1 MSLTSNGSKKT
12 FTYSLNPLIFLPN
25 PWITPILNPQFLV
38 NTCMLLS
45 KLEIK
50 GFKSFGDKMVIHF
63 DKGITGVVG
72 PNGCGKSNVV
82 DAIRWVLGEQKSRLL
97 RSDKMENVIFNGTK
111 NRKATNLAEVSL
123 TFENTKN
130 LLPTEYTHVTITRR
144 YYRTGESEYQINGVT
159 CRLKD
164 ITNLFL
170 DTGINSNSYAI
181 IELKMIDEL
190 LNDKNNS
197 RRELFEEAAGIS
209 KFKNRKR
216 ETLRK
221 LEDTDADLSRVEDLL
236 FEIDKNL
243 KALEKQAKQAAKYF
257 EIKAEYREASINLAK
272 KSLEQLLQSLQE
284 VQNSSQ
290 NEADLKLQLQTQIT
304 ELEAQLSAAKAELI
318 GKEKLLASRQKALN
332 EQVNKIRG
340 FESDKKI
347 KNERLRFLEDRSQA
361 LREQIDL
368 DRKSN
373 DRAAFSIR
381 SLEQEK
387 EGAEKLLA
395 EKEVLVSQLR
405 EEYDSQKASTTEKQ
419 DQHKALNQQVEKT
432 KEHLYQVGKE
442 VEIKQIQ
449 LSTLKQEL
457 ERTSYDDSSQEA
469 NLAEYEIG
477 MNQVKAELD
486 EAQASHSL
494 LKQKQEEQNQKVED
508 TNRVVELIREELTQI
523 SRKLDSKTNEFSLT
537 KSLVE
542 NLEGFP
548 EAIKFLKKNPSWGKD
563 VPLLSDLLTT
573 DDRYRITIENYLESY
588 LNYYVVDTEAEAIAA
603 IQLLSDAA
611 RGKPNFFILEH
622 FEHFK
627 ASQAQLFSNTIAAT
641 EIIEFDEKYSRLI
654 NFILDNVYI
663 VQGDYKEFPQ
673 GVEGVFLAESGQYI
687 KKRFSLSGGSVG
699 LFEGKRIG
707 RAKNLEKLEK
717 EIKELHKKVSSA
729 RSNLDQKV
737 SELSKLKEVS
747 FKKASE
753 ESQVRIDELNAAFV
767 SVRTKKEQLA
777 ELLSSN
783 ANKREDILERIA
795 GLEDRL
801 AVILPQL
808 TVEKEQFELAA
819 EQLASAAE
827 VLEQENKRLTEKS
840 QLFNQENITYIQQLN
855 RVSAAEQEITF
866 KQSAFESSKERIEK
880 AQAELAQ
887 LDAEIKVLLD
897 TNEVKDDEL
906 IELYTEKEAIEL
918 GVTEAEKSY
927 YTARGQIDELDNG
940 IRSLQ
945 KSKEGFEQL
954 ILSLQ
959 AQVTEIRLKMSGMKE
974 RLNVEFDLDL
984 DQVMA
989 ENPALDPVFADFK
1002 EEELRELVRKQKE
1015 RLDKIGPINPMAM
1028 EAYDEIKIRY
1038 DFISNQKEDLAKA
1051 KLSLL
1056 STISEIDL
1064 VAKETFLDA
1073 FGKIKENFVK
1083 VFRSLFTE
1091 QDDCDLTL
1099 VDPDN
1104 PLESAIEIMAKPK
1117 GKRPLTIN
1125 QLSGGEKTLTATSL
1139 LFSIY
1144 LLKPAPFCIFDEV
1157 DAPLDDANIDKFNQI
1172 IQKFSAESQFII
1184 VTHNKRTMA
1193 STDIIYGI
1201 TMIEAGVSRV
1211 VPVDLRELE

>member
-1 MSLTSNGSKKT
+1 
-12 FTYSLNPLIFLPN
+12 
-25 PWITPILNPQFLV
+25 
-38 NTCMLLS
+38 MLLS

-82 DAIRWVLGEQKSRLL
+82 DAIRWVLGEQKSRML

-111 NRKATNLAEVSL
+111 NRKPTNMAEVSL

-164 ITNLFL
+164 ITNLFM

-221 LEDTDADLSRVEDLL
+221 LEDTDADLARVEDLL

-243 KALEKQAKQAAKYF
+243 KSLEKQAKQAAKYF
-257 EIKAEYREASINLAK
+257 EIKADYRLASINLAK
-272 KSLEQLLQSLQE
+272 KSIEQYANSLIEANSKITQE
-284 VQNSSQ
+284 S
-290 NEADLKLQLQTQIT
+290 DRKLQVQTQIAY
-304 ELEAQLSAAKAELI
+304 LEAQLSELKADLI
-318 GKEKLLASRQKALN
+318 HKEKLLSTRQKTLN
-332 EQVNKIRG
+332 EHVNKIRA
-340 FESDKKI
+340 FESEKKI

-361 LREQIDL
+361 LREQIDN

-373 DRAAFSIR
+373 DRAGFSIR
-381 SLEQEK
+381 SLQQEK
-387 EGAEKLLA
+387 ESAEKILG
-395 EKEVLVSQLR
+395 EKEFIVSQLR
-405 EEYDSQKASTTEKQ
+405 EEYDAQKLVTSEKQ
-419 DQHKALNQQVEKT
+419 QAQ
-432 KEHLYQVGKE
+432 KEVSLRYESLKERVYQLGKE

-457 ERTSYDDSSQEA
+457 ERTSSDDSSQEA
-469 NLAEYEIG
+469 NLVEFEDKMG
-477 MNQVKAELD
+477 ELKAQLD
-486 EAQASHSL
+486 AGQATYAT
-494 LKQKQEEQNQKVED
+494 LKTKQEDQDQKIEE
-508 TNRVVELIREELTQI
+508 TNRVIEMIREELTTS
-523 SRKLDSKTNEFSLT
+523 SRKLDSKTNEFNLT

-548 EAIKFLKKNPSWGKD
+548 EAIKFLKKNDSWGKD
-563 VPLLSDLLTT
+563 IPLLSDLLTT
-573 DDRYRITIENYLESY
+573 DEKYRVTIENYLESY
-588 LNYYVVDTEAEAIAA
+588 MNYYVVDTEAQAIAA

-611 RGKPNFFILEH
+611 RGKANFFVLEH
-622 FEHFK
+622 FERFK
-627 ASQAQLFSNTIAAT
+627 PSQSKLFANAIAAT
-641 EIIEFDEKYSRLI
+641 EIIEFDVKYGRLI
-654 NFILDNVYI
+654 NFILDNVYL
-663 VQGDYKEFPQ
+663 VQGDYKDFPTDPDC
-673 GVEGVFLAESGQYI
+673 VFLSETGKYT
-687 KKRFSLSGGSVG
+687 KRKFSLSGGSVG

-707 RAKNLEKLEK
+707 RAKNLEKLDK
-717 EIKELHKKVSSA
+717 EIKDLSKKVSTT
-729 RSNLDQKV
+729 RSNLDQK
-737 SELSKLKEVS
+737 LSDLLKLKEVS
-747 FKKASE
+747 YKKALE
-753 ESQVRIDELNAAFV
+753 ESQLAINELNSAYV
-767 SVRTKKEQLA
+767 SIRTKKEQLA

-783 ANKREDILERIA
+783 ANKREDILDRITN
-795 GLEDRL
+795 LEDSLTDIQPRL
-801 AVILPQL
+801 
-808 TVEKEQFELAA
+808 TEEKEQFDGLA
-819 EQLASAAE
+819 EQVGLLTEE
-827 VLEQENKRLTEKS
+827 VEAENKRLAEKS
-840 QLFNQENITYIQQLN
+840 QTFNQENITYIQQVN
-855 RVSAAEQEITF
+855 RVNSLEQEIEF
-866 KQSAFESSKERIEK
+866 KQNAFESSKERIEK
-880 AQAELAQ
+880 SQAELAT
-887 LDAEIKVLLD
+887 LDSEIKSLLD
-897 TNEVKDDEL
+897 NNEIKDDEL
-906 IELYTEKEAIEL
+906 IELYSEKESIEQ
-918 GVTEAEKSY
+918 GVTEAEKDY
-927 YTARGQIDELDNG
+927 YGARGLIDETDTR

-945 KSKEGFEQL
+945 KSKEGFDHL
-954 ILSLQ
+954 LSELQ
-959 AQVTEIRLKMSGMKE
+959 NAINEIKLKMSGMKE
-974 RLNVEFDLDL
+974 RLSVEFEIDL
-984 DQVMA
+984 DQLME
-989 ENPALDPVFADFK
+989 ENPALDPEFADFA
-1002 EEELRELVRKQKE
+1002 EEELRDLVRKQKE
-1015 RLDKIGPINPMAM
+1015 RLEKIGPINPMAM

-1038 DFISNQKEDLAKA
+1038 DFITGQKADLVKA
-1051 KLSLL
+1051 KESLL
-1056 STISEIDL
+1056 STISEIDQ
-1064 VAKETFLDA
+1064 VAKDTFLDA

-1099 VDPDN
+1099 VDPEN
-1104 PLESAIEIMAKPK
+1104 PLESPIEIMAKPK

-1172 IQKFSAESQFII
+1172 IQKFSSESQFII

-1193 STDIIYGI
+1193 STDIMYGV

-1211 VPVDLRELE
+1211 VPVDLRELA

>member
-1 MSLTSNGSKKT
+1 
-12 FTYSLNPLIFLPN
+12 
-25 PWITPILNPQFLV
+25 
-38 NTCMLLS
+38 MLLS

-72 PNGCGKSNVV
+72 PNGCGKSNIV
-82 DAIRWVLGEQKSRLL
+82 DAIRWVLGEQKSRML

-111 NRKATNLAEVSL
+111 NRKPTNLAEVSL

-144 YYRTGESEYQINGVT
+144 YYRSGESEYQINGVT

-164 ITNLFL
+164 INNLFM

-243 KALEKQAKQAAKYF
+243 KSLEKQAKQAARYF
-257 EIKAEYREASINLAK
+257 EIKADYRIASINLAK
-272 KSLEQLLQSLQE
+272 KSLEQLQLALVDAQSKIQQE
-284 VQNSSQ
+284 S
-290 NEADLKLQLQTQIT
+290 DHKIGIQTQIAA
-304 ELEAQLSAAKAELI
+304 LEALLSASKSDLI

-332 EQVNKIRG
+332 EQVNKIRT
-340 FESDKKI
+340 FESDKRI

-361 LREQIDL
+361 LREQIDQ

-373 DRAAFSIR
+373 ERAAFAIR

-387 EGAEKLLA
+387 EAAEKILA
-395 EKEVLVSQLR
+395 EKEVLVAHLR
-405 EEYDSQKASTTEKQ
+405 EEYDLQKTATVVKQ
-419 DQHKALNQQVEKT
+419 EQHKELSQQVSQLKDRV
-432 KEHLYQVGKE
+432 YQAGKD

-457 ERTSYDDSSQEA
+457 DRTSLDDSSQEA
-469 NLAEYEIG
+469 SLIDFEQNLTHVKSELDQAQQAYEIL
-477 MNQVKAELD
+477 K
-486 EAQASHSL
+486 
-494 LKQKQEEQNQKVED
+494 LKQEDQDQKVEE
-508 TNRVVELIREELTQI
+508 TNRIVEMIREELTQI
-523 SRKLDSKTNEFSLT
+523 SRKLDSKTNEFNLT

-548 EAIKFLKKNPSWGKD
+548 EAIKFLKKNQSWGKD

-573 DDRYRITIENYLESY
+573 DEKYRVTIENYLENY
-588 LNYYVVDTEAEAIAA
+588 LNYYVVDTEAEAYAA
-603 IQLLSDAA
+603 IQLLTDAA
-611 RGKPNFFILEH
+611 KGKANFFILEH
-622 FEHFK
+622 FEHFSS
-627 ASQAQLFSNTIAAT
+627 SQAQLFSNTLAAT
-641 EIIEFDEKYSRLI
+641 EIIEFDVKYSRLI
-654 NFILDNVYI
+654 NYILDNVYI
-663 VQGDYKEFPQ
+663 VQGEYQDFPIQ
-673 GVEGVFLAESGQYI
+673 KEGVFLSESGKYI
-687 KKRFSLSGGSVG
+687 KKKFSLSGGSVG

-707 RAKNLEKLEK
+707 RAKNLEKLER
-717 EIKELHKKVSSA
+717 EIKELHKKVSTSRA
-729 RSNLDQKV
+729 NLDQKLG
-737 SELSKLKEVS
+737 ELTKLKELS
-747 FKKASE
+747 FKKALE
-753 ESQVRIDELNAAFV
+753 ESQARLQELNSDFV

-777 ELLSSN
+777 ELLYSN
-783 ANKREDILERIA
+783 ANKREDILARIA
-795 GLEDRL
+795 SIEESLEEIQPKL
-801 AVILPQL
+801 SK
-808 TVEKEQFELAA
+808 EKALFEELN
-819 EQLASAAE
+819 EQLIQVTEE
-827 VLEQENKRLTEKS
+827 VEMISKVLSEKS

-855 RVSAAEQEITF
+855 RVSSSEQEIEF
-866 KQSAFESSKERIEK
+866 KKAAFESSKERIEK
-880 AQAELAQ
+880 SQEELSQ
-887 LDAEIKVLLD
+887 LDNEIKNLLD
-897 TNEVKDDEL
+897 NNEIKDEEL
-906 IELYTEKEAIEL
+906 IELYTEKEGIEL
-918 GVTEAEKSY
+918 GVTEAEKNY
-927 YTARGQIDELDNG
+927 YGGRGEIDELDTR

-945 KSKEGFEQL
+945 KAKEGYDEL
-954 ILSLQ
+954 VLALQ
-959 AQVTEIRLKMSGMKE
+959 NQINEVRLKMTGMNE
-974 RLNVEFDLDL
+974 RLNVEFDIDL
-984 DQVMA
+984 ETLMS
-989 ENPALDPVFADFK
+989 ENPQVDPEFEAFK
-1002 EEELRELVRKQKE
+1002 EEDLKELVYRQKDRLE
-1015 RLDKIGPINPMAM
+1015 RIGPINPMAM

-1038 DFISNQKEDLAKA
+1038 DFITSQKDDLIQAKV
-1051 KLSLL
+1051 SLL

-1064 VAKETFLDA
+1064 VARETFLDA
-1073 FGKIKENFVK
+1073 FGKIKENFVR

-1091 QDDCDLTL
+1091 EDDCDLTL
-1099 VDPDN
+1099 VDPEN

-1172 IQKFSAESQFII
+1172 IHKFSAESQFII

-1211 VPVDLRELE
+1211 VPVDLRELD

>member
-1 MSLTSNGSKKT
+1 
-12 FTYSLNPLIFLPN
+12 
-25 PWITPILNPQFLV
+25 
-38 NTCMLLS
+38 MLLS

-82 DAIRWVLGEQKSRLL
+82 DAIRWVLGEQKSRML

-111 NRKATNLAEVSL
+111 NRKPTNLAEVSL

-144 YYRTGESEYQINGVT
+144 YYRSGESEYQINGVT

-221 LEDTDADLSRVEDLL
+221 LEDTDADLARVEDLL

-243 KALEKQAKQAAKYF
+243 KSLEKQAKQAARYF
-257 EIKAEYREASINLAK
+257 EIKADYRIASINLAK
-272 KSLEQLLQSLQE
+272 KSLEQLQFALAEAQGKIQE
-284 VQNSSQ
+284 ES
-290 NEADLKLQLQTQIT
+290 DHKLEIQTQIAS
-304 ELEAQLSAAKAELI
+304 LEAQLSAAKSDLI
-318 GKEKLLASRQKALN
+318 GKEKLLAARQKTLN
-332 EQVNKIRG
+332 EQVNKIRT

-347 KNERLRFLEDRSQA
+347 KNERLRFLEDRSQI
-361 LREQIDL
+361 LREQIDQ

-373 DRAAFSIR
+373 ERAAFAIR

-387 EGAEKLLA
+387 ESAEKILA
-395 EKEVLVSQLR
+395 EKEVLVAQLR
-405 EEYDSQKASTTEKQ
+405 EEYDRQKTATAAKQ
-419 DQHKALNQQVEKT
+419 EQHKDLSQQVSQI
-432 KEHLYQVGKE
+432 KERVYQAGKE

-449 LSTLKQEL
+449 WSTLKQEL
-457 ERTSYDDSSQEA
+457 ERTSSDDSSQEA
-469 NLAEYEIG
+469 NLVDFEQ
-477 MNQVKAELD
+477 NLTRVKAQLD
-486 EAQASHSL
+486 EAQQGYEA
-494 LKQKQEEQNQKVED
+494 LKQKQEDQDQKVEE
-508 TNRVVELIREELTQI
+508 TNRIVEMIREELTQI
-523 SRKLDSKTNEFSLT
+523 SRKLDSKTNEFNLT

-573 DDRYRITIENYLESY
+573 DEKYRVTIENYLENY
-588 LNYYVVDTEAEAIAA
+588 LNYYVVDTESEAIAA
-603 IQLLSDAA
+603 IQLLSEAA
-611 RGKPNFFILEH
+611 RGKANFFILEH
-622 FEHFK
+622 FEQFSP
-627 ASQAQLFSNTIAAT
+627 SQAQLFPNAIAAT
-641 EIIEFDEKYSRLI
+641 EIIEFDVKYSRLI

-663 VQGDYKEFPQ
+663 VQGDYPDFPSQ
-673 GVEGVFLAESGQYI
+673 KEGVFLAESGKYI
-687 KKRFSLSGGSVG
+687 KKKFSLSGGSVG

-707 RAKNLEKLEK
+707 RAKNLEKLER
-717 EIKELHKKVSSA
+717 EIKELHKKVGSSRA
-729 RSNLDQKV
+729 NLDLKLG
-737 SELSKLKEVS
+737 ELTKLKELS
-747 FKKASE
+747 YKKSLE
-753 ESQVRIDELNAAFV
+753 ESQAKLQELNSEYV

-777 ELLSSN
+777 ELLYSN
-783 ANKREDILERIA
+783 ANKREDILARIA
-795 GLEDRL
+795 SIEESLEE
-801 AVILPQL
+801 IQPQL
-808 TVEKEQFELAA
+808 AKEKALFDQLN
-819 EQLASAAE
+819 EQLILVTE
-827 VLEQENKRLTEKS
+827 VLEAVSTLLSEKS

-855 RVSAAEQEITF
+855 RVGSAEQEIEF
-866 KQSAFESSKERIEK
+866 KQAAFESSKERIEK
-880 AQAELAQ
+880 SQEELSK
-887 LDAEIKVLLD
+887 LEAEIKSLLD
-897 TNEVKDDEL
+897 SNEVKDEEL
-906 IELYTEKEAIEL
+906 IEMYTEKEGIEIGL
-918 GVTEAEKSY
+918 TEAEKSY
-927 YTARGQIDELDNG
+927 YGGRGDIDELDTR

-945 KSKEGFEQL
+945 KAKEGYDEL
-954 ILSLQ
+954 VLALQ
-959 AQVTEIRLKMSGMKE
+959 NQINEFRLKMTGMKE
-974 RLNVEFDLDL
+974 RLNVEFDIDL
-984 DQVMA
+984 ETLMA
-989 ENPALDPVFADFK
+989 ENPLVDAEFEGFK
-1002 EEELRELVRKQKE
+1002 ESDLKELVQKQKE
-1015 RLDKIGPINPMAM
+1015 RLDRIGPVNPMAM

-1038 DFISNQKEDLAKA
+1038 DFITAQKDDLIKA
-1051 KLSLL
+1051 KHSLL
-1056 STISEIDL
+1056 ATISEIDL
-1064 VAKETFLDA
+1064 VARETFLDA
-1073 FGKIKENFVK
+1073 FGKIKENFVR

-1099 VDPDN
+1099 VDPEN

-1211 VPVDLRELE
+1211 VPVDLRELD

>member
-1 MSLTSNGSKKT
+1 
-12 FTYSLNPLIFLPN
+12 
-25 PWITPILNPQFLV
+25 
-38 NTCMLLS
+38 MLLS

-82 DAIRWVLGEQKSRLL
+82 DAIRWVLGEQKSRML

-111 NRKATNLAEVSL
+111 NRKPTNMAEVSL

-164 ITNLFL
+164 ITNLFM

-221 LEDTDADLSRVEDLL
+221 LEDTDADLARVEDLL

-243 KALEKQAKQAAKYF
+243 KSLEKQAKQAAKYF
-257 EIKAEYREASINLAK
+257 EIKADYRLASINLAK
-272 KSLEQLLQSLQE
+272 KSIEQYAHSLIEANSKITQE
-284 VQNSSQ
+284 S
-290 NEADLKLQLQTQIT
+290 DRKLQVQTQIAD
-304 ELEAQLSAAKAELI
+304 LEAQLSELKTDLI
-318 GKEKLLASRQKALN
+318 HKEKLLSTRQKTLN
-332 EQVNKIRG
+332 EHVNKIRA
-340 FESDKKI
+340 FESEKKI

-361 LREQIDL
+361 LREQIDN

-373 DRAAFSIR
+373 DRAGFSIR
-381 SLEQEK
+381 SLQQEK
-387 EGAEKLLA
+387 ESAEKILG
-395 EKEVLVSQLR
+395 EKEFIVSQLR
-405 EEYDSQKASTTEKQ
+405 EEYDAQKLVTSDKQ
-419 DQHKALNQQVEKT
+419 QAQKEVALRYESL
-432 KEHLYQVGKE
+432 KERVYQLGKE

-457 ERTSYDDSSQEA
+457 ERTSSDDSSQEA
-469 NLAEYEIG
+469 NLVEFEDKMG
-477 MNQVKAELD
+477 ELKAQLD
-486 EAQASHSL
+486 TAQASYTT
-494 LKQKQEEQNQKVED
+494 LKAKQEDQDQKIEE
-508 TNRVVELIREELTQI
+508 TNRVIELIREELTTS
-523 SRKLDSKTNEFSLT
+523 SRKLDSKTNEFNLT

-548 EAIKFLKKNPSWGKD
+548 EAIKFLKKNDSWGKD
-563 VPLLSDLLTT
+563 IPLLSDLLTT
-573 DDRYRITIENYLESY
+573 DEKYRVTIENYLESY
-588 LNYYVVDTEAEAIAA
+588 MNYYVVDTEAQAIAA

-611 RGKPNFFILEH
+611 RGKANFFVLEH
-622 FEHFK
+622 FERFK
-627 ASQAQLFSNTIAAT
+627 PSQSKLFANAIAAT
-641 EIIEFDEKYSRLI
+641 EIIEFDVKYSRLI

-663 VQGDYKEFPQ
+663 VQGDYKDFPTDPDC
-673 GVEGVFLAESGQYI
+673 VFLSETGKYT
-687 KKRFSLSGGSVG
+687 KRKFSLSGGSVG

-707 RAKNLEKLEK
+707 RAKNLEKLDK
-717 EIKELHKKVSSA
+717 EIKDLSKKVSTT
-729 RSNLDQKV
+729 RSNLDQK
-737 SELSKLKEVS
+737 LSDLLKLKEVS
-747 FKKASE
+747 YKKALE
-753 ESQVRIDELNAAFV
+753 ESQLAINELNSAYV
-767 SVRTKKEQLA
+767 SIRTKKEQLA

-783 ANKREDILERIA
+783 ANKREDILDRIA
-795 GLEDRL
+795 NLEDSLTDIQPRL
-801 AVILPQL
+801 AE
-808 TVEKEQFELAA
+808 EKEQFDGLA
-819 EQLASAAE
+819 EQVGLLTEE
-827 VLEQENKRLTEKS
+827 VEAENKRLAEKS
-840 QLFNQENITYIQQLN
+840 QSFNQENITYIQQVN
-855 RVSAAEQEITF
+855 RVNSLEQEIEF
-866 KQSAFESSKERIEK
+866 KQNAFESSKERIEK
-880 AQAELAQ
+880 SQAELAT
-887 LDAEIKVLLD
+887 LDSEIKSLLD
-897 TNEVKDDEL
+897 NNEIKDDEL
-906 IELYTEKEAIEL
+906 IELYSEKESIEQ
-918 GVTEAEKSY
+918 GVTEAEKDY
-927 YTARGQIDELDNG
+927 YGARGLIDETDTR

-945 KSKEGFEQL
+945 KSKEGFDHL
-954 ILSLQ
+954 LSELQ
-959 AQVTEIRLKMSGMKE
+959 NAINEIKLKMSGMKE
-974 RLNVEFDLDL
+974 RLSVEFELDL
-984 DQVMA
+984 DQLME
-989 ENPALDPVFADFK
+989 ENPTLDPEFADFA
-1002 EEELRELVRKQKE
+1002 EEELRDLVRKQKE
-1015 RLDKIGPINPMAM
+1015 RLEKIGPINPMAM

-1038 DFISNQKEDLAKA
+1038 DFITGQKVDLVKA
-1051 KLSLL
+1051 KESLL
-1056 STISEIDL
+1056 STISEIDQ
-1064 VAKETFLDA
+1064 VAKDTFLDA

-1099 VDPDN
+1099 VDPEN
-1104 PLESAIEIMAKPK
+1104 PLESPIEIMAKPK

-1172 IQKFSAESQFII
+1172 IQKFSSESQFII

-1193 STDIIYGI
+1193 STDIMYGV

-1211 VPVDLRELE
+1211 VPVDLRELA

>member
-1 MSLTSNGSKKT
+1 
-12 FTYSLNPLIFLPN
+12 
-25 PWITPILNPQFLV
+25 
-38 NTCMLLS
+38 MLLS

-82 DAIRWVLGEQKSRLL
+82 DAIRWVLGEQKSRML

-111 NRKATNLAEVSL
+111 NRKPTNLAEVSL

-130 LLPTEYTHVTITRR
+130 LLPTEYTYVTITRR
-144 YYRTGESEYQINGVT
+144 YYRSGESEYQINGIT

-243 KALEKQAKQAAKYF
+243 KSLEKQAKQAAKYF
-257 EIKAEYREASINLAK
+257 EIKADYRVASINLAK
-272 KSLEQLLQSLQE
+272 KSLEQLQLGLVDAQTKIQQESDHKLEIQS
-284 VQNSSQ
+284 
-290 NEADLKLQLQTQIT
+290 QIIA
-304 ELEAQLSAAKAELI
+304 LEAQLSSSKSDLI

-332 EQVNKIRG
+332 EQVNKIRT

-361 LREQIDL
+361 LREQIDQ

-373 DRAAFSIR
+373 ERAAFAIR
-381 SLEQEK
+381 SIEQEK
-387 EGAEKLLA
+387 DGAQKILA
-395 EKEVLVSQLR
+395 EKELLVAQLR
-405 EEYDSQKASTTEKQ
+405 EEYELQKTKTAAKQ
-419 DQHKALNQQVEKT
+419 EQHKTLSLKVSQI
-432 KEHLYQVGKE
+432 KERVYQAGKE

-449 LSTLKQEL
+449 WSTLKQEL
-457 ERTSYDDSSQEA
+457 ERTSSDDSSQTA
-469 NLAEYEIG
+469 NLVEFE
-477 MNQVKAELD
+477 QSLVLVKVQLD
-486 EAQASHSL
+486 KAQQDYDL
-494 LKQKQEEQNQKVED
+494 LKQKKEEQDQKVEE
-508 TNRVVELIREELTQI
+508 TNKVIEVIREELTQL
-523 SRKLDSKTNEFSLT
+523 SRKLDSKTNEFNLT

-548 EAIKFLKKNPSWGKD
+548 EAIKFLKKNQSWGRD

-573 DDRYRITIENYLESY
+573 DEKYRVTIENYLENY
-588 LNYYVVDTEAEAIAA
+588 LNYYVVETEQEAIAA

-611 RGKPNFFILEH
+611 RGKANFFILEH
-622 FEHFK
+622 FEKFSPSK
-627 ASQAQLFSNTIAAT
+627 AQVFPNALAAT
-641 EIIEFDEKYSRLI
+641 KIIEFEVKYSRLI

-663 VQGDYKEFPQ
+663 VQGDYPDFPSQ
-673 GVEGVFLAESGQYI
+673 KEGVFLSESGKYI
-687 KKRFSLSGGSVG
+687 KKKFSLSGGSVG

-717 EIKELHKKVSSA
+717 EIKELHKKVSTSRA
-729 RSNLDQKV
+729 NLDQKLGD
-737 SELSKLKEVS
+737 LSKLKELS
-747 FKKASE
+747 YKKDLE
-753 ESQVRIDELNAAFV
+753 QSQARLQELNSDFV

-777 ELLSSN
+777 ELLYSN
-783 ANKREDILERIA
+783 ATKREDILARIESLQES
-795 GLEDRL
+795 LEE
-801 AVILPQL
+801 IQPQL
-808 TVEKEQFELAA
+808 VKENAHFEDLN
-819 EQLASAAE
+819 EQLE
-827 VLEQENKRLTEKS
+827 QVTEELETVLKILSEKS

-855 RVSAAEQEITF
+855 RVTSAEQEIEF
-866 KQSAFESSKERIEK
+866 KQTAFESSKDRIEK
-880 AQAELAQ
+880 YQEELSQ
-887 LDAEIKVLLD
+887 LDGEIKTLLESH
-897 TNEVKDDEL
+897 EVKDEEL
-906 IELYTEKEAIEL
+906 IELYSEKEGIEL
-918 GVTEAEKSY
+918 GVTEAEKNY
-927 YTARGQIDELDNG
+927 YGERGAIDELDTR

-945 KSKEGFEQL
+945 KAKEAYDEL
-954 ILSLQ
+954 VLALQ
-959 AQVTEIRLKMSGMKE
+959 NQINEVRLKMAGMKE
-974 RLNVEFDLDL
+974 RLNVEFDIELETL
-984 DQVMA
+984 MA
-989 ENPALDPVFADFK
+989 ENPLVDSEF
-1002 EEELRELVRKQKE
+1002 EELREEDLKEIVQKQKE
-1015 RLDKIGPINPMAM
+1015 KLDRIGPINPMAM

-1038 DFISNQKEDLAKA
+1038 DFIISQKEDLIQAKE
-1051 KLSLL
+1051 SLL

-1064 VAKETFLDA
+1064 VARETFLDA
-1073 FGKIKENFVK
+1073 FGKIKENFVR

-1091 QDDCDLTL
+1091 EDDCDLTL
-1099 VDPDN
+1099 VDPEN

-1172 IQKFSAESQFII
+1172 IHKFSAESQFII

-1211 VPVDLRELE
+1211 VPVDLRELD

>member
-1 MSLTSNGSKKT
+1 
-12 FTYSLNPLIFLPN
+12 
-25 PWITPILNPQFLV
+25 
-38 NTCMLLS
+38 MLLS

-82 DAIRWVLGEQKSRLL
+82 DAIRWVLGEQKSRML

-111 NRKATNLAEVSL
+111 NRKPTNMAEVSL

-164 ITNLFL
+164 ISNLFM

-221 LEDTDADLSRVEDLL
+221 LEDTDADLARVEDLL

-243 KALEKQAKQAAKYF
+243 KSLEKQAKQAAKYF
-257 EIKAEYREASINLAK
+257 EIKADYRVASINMAK
-272 KSLEQLLQSLQE
+272 KSIEQYANKLIEANSKIQSE
-284 VQNSSQ
+284 S
-290 NEADLKLQLQTQIT
+290 DRKLQIQSQIADQ
-304 ELEAQLSAAKAELI
+304 EALLAQLKTDLI
-318 GKEKLLASRQKALN
+318 QKEKLLASRQKTLN
-332 EQVNKIRG
+332 EHVNKIRA
-340 FESDKKI
+340 FESEKKI
-347 KNERLRFLEDRSQA
+347 KNERMRFLEDRSQA
-361 LREQIDL
+361 LREQIDT

-373 DRAAFSIR
+373 DRAGFSIR
-381 SLEQEK
+381 SLHQEK
-387 EGAEKLLA
+387 ESAEKILA
-395 EKEVLVSQLR
+395 EKEHIVSELR
-405 EEYDSQKASTTEKQ
+405 EQYDTQKLIASEKQ
-419 DQHKALNQQVEKT
+419 QLQ
-432 KEHLYQVGKE
+432 KEQNLKFESLKERVYQLSKE

-457 ERTSYDDSSQEA
+457 ERTSSDDSSQEA
-469 NLAEYEIG
+469 SLVEFEDK
-477 MNQVKAELD
+477 MVELKAELD
-486 EAQASHSL
+486 EATGAFSQ
-494 LKQKQEEQNQKVED
+494 LKAKQEDQDQKIEE
-508 TNRVVELIREELTQI
+508 TNRVIEMIREELTTS
-523 SRKLDSKTNEFSLT
+523 SRKLDSKTNEYNLT

-563 VPLLSDLLTT
+563 IPLLSDLLTT
-573 DDRYRITIENYLESY
+573 DEKYRVTIENYLESY
-588 LNYYVVDTEAEAIAA
+588 MNYYVVDTEDQAIAA
-603 IQLLSDAA
+603 IKLLSDAA
-611 RGKPNFFILEH
+611 RGKANFFVLEH
-622 FEHFK
+622 FERFK
-627 ASQAQLFSNTIAAT
+627 AGQSKLFANAIAAT
-641 EIIEFDEKYSRLI
+641 EIIEFDVKYSRLI
-654 NFILDNVYI
+654 NFILDNVYL
-663 VQGDYKEFPQ
+663 VQGDYKDFPQ
-673 GVEGVFLAESGQYI
+673 DPDCVFLSESGKYT
-687 KKRFSLSGGSVG
+687 KRKFSLSGGSVG

-707 RAKNLEKLEK
+707 RAKNLEKLDR
-717 EIKELHKKVSSA
+717 EIKDLSKKVSA
-729 RSNLDQKV
+729 TRANLDQK
-737 SELSKLKEVS
+737 LSDLLKLKEVS
-747 FKKASE
+747 HKKTLE
-753 ESQVRIDELNAAFV
+753 ESQNRINELNSAYV
-767 SVRTKKEQLA
+767 SIRTKKEQLA

-783 ANKREDILERIA
+783 SHKREDILERIA
-795 GLEDRL
+795 GLEESL
-801 AVILPQL
+801 AEILPQL
-808 TVEKEQFELAA
+808 SEQKAVFATLTEELALVN
-819 EQLASAAE
+819 EE
-827 VLEQENKRLTEKS
+827 VELENKTLAEKS
-840 QLFNQENITYIQQLN
+840 QSFNQENITFIQQVN
-855 RVSAAEQEITF
+855 RVSSLEQEIEF
-866 KQSAFESSKERIEK
+866 KQNAFDSSKERIEK
-880 AQAELAQ
+880 SQAELAT
-887 LDAEIKVLLD
+887 LDAEIKSLLEN
-897 TNEVKDDEL
+897 NEVKDDEL
-906 IELYTEKEAIEL
+906 IELYSEKESIEQ
-918 GVTEAEKSY
+918 GVTEAEKDY
-927 YTARGQIDELDNG
+927 YGSRGLIDETDTK

-945 KSKEGFEQL
+945 KSKEGFDVL
-954 ILSLQ
+954 LQ
-959 AQVTEIRLKMSGMKE
+959 ELQNAINEIKLKMSGMKE
-974 RLNVEFDLDL
+974 RLSVEFELDL
-984 DQVMA
+984 DALME
-989 ENPALDPVFADFK
+989 ENPALDAEFLDFA

-1015 RLDKIGPINPMAM
+1015 RLEKIGPINPMAM
-1028 EAYDEIKIRY
+1028 EAYDEIKVRY
-1038 DFISNQKEDLAKA
+1038 DFITTQKKDLIQAKE
-1051 KLSLL
+1051 SLL
-1056 STISEIDL
+1056 STISEIDQ
-1064 VAKETFLDA
+1064 VAKDTFLDA
-1073 FGKIKENFVK
+1073 FAKIKENFVK

-1099 VDPDN
+1099 VDPSN

-1172 IQKFSAESQFII
+1172 IQKFSTESQFII

-1211 VPVDLRELE
+1211 VPVDLRELA

>member
-1 MSLTSNGSKKT
+1 
-12 FTYSLNPLIFLPN
+12 
-25 PWITPILNPQFLV
+25 
-38 NTCMLLS
+38 MLLS

-82 DAIRWVLGEQKSRLL
+82 DAIRWVLGEQKSRML

-111 NRKATNLAEVSL
+111 NRKPTNMAEVSL

-164 ITNLFL
+164 ITNLFM

-221 LEDTDADLSRVEDLL
+221 LEDTDADLARVEDLL

-243 KALEKQAKQAAKYF
+243 KSLEKQAKQAAKYF
-257 EIKAEYREASINLAK
+257 EIKADYRLASINLAK
-272 KSLEQLLQSLQE
+272 KSIEQYAQALIEANSKITQE
-284 VQNSSQ
+284 S
-290 NEADLKLQLQTQIT
+290 DRKLQVQTQIAD
-304 ELEAQLSAAKAELI
+304 LEAQLSELKADLI
-318 GKEKLLASRQKALN
+318 HKEKLLSSRQKTLN
-332 EQVNKIRG
+332 EHVNKIRA
-340 FESDKKI
+340 FESEKKI

-361 LREQIDL
+361 LREQIDN

-373 DRAAFSIR
+373 DRAGFSIR
-381 SLEQEK
+381 SLQQEK
-387 EGAEKLLA
+387 ESAEKILG
-395 EKEVLVSQLR
+395 EKEFIVSQLR
-405 EEYDSQKASTTEKQ
+405 EEYDAQKLITSEKQ
-419 DQHKALNQQVEKT
+419 QAQKEVALRFESL
-432 KEHLYQVGKE
+432 KERVYQLGKE

-457 ERTSYDDSSQEA
+457 ERTSSDDSSQEA
-469 NLAEYEIG
+469 NLVEFEDKMG
-477 MNQVKAELD
+477 ELKTQLD
-486 EAQASHSL
+486 SAQATYAT
-494 LKQKQEEQNQKVED
+494 LKTKQEDQDQKIEE
-508 TNRVVELIREELTQI
+508 TNRVIEMIREELTTS
-523 SRKLDSKTNEFSLT
+523 SRKLDSKTNEFNLT

-548 EAIKFLKKNPSWGKD
+548 EAIKFLKKNDSWGKD
-563 VPLLSDLLTT
+563 IPLLSDLLTT
-573 DDRYRITIENYLESY
+573 DEKYRVTIENYLESY
-588 LNYYVVDTEAEAIAA
+588 MNYYVVDTEVQAIAA

-611 RGKPNFFILEH
+611 RGKANFFVLEH
-622 FEHFK
+622 FERFK
-627 ASQAQLFSNTIAAT
+627 PSQSKLFANAIAAT
-641 EIIEFDEKYSRLI
+641 EIIEFDVKYSRLI
-654 NFILDNVYI
+654 NFILHNVYL
-663 VQGDYKEFPQ
+663 VQGDYKDFPTDPDC
-673 GVEGVFLAESGQYI
+673 VFLSETGKYT
-687 KKRFSLSGGSVG
+687 KRKFSISGGSVG

-707 RAKNLEKLEK
+707 RAKNLEKLDK
-717 EIKELHKKVSSA
+717 EIKDLGKKVSTT
-729 RSNLDQKV
+729 RSNLDQK
-737 SELSKLKEVS
+737 LSDLLKLKEVS
-747 FKKASE
+747 YKKALE
-753 ESQVRIDELNAAFV
+753 ESQLAINELNSAYV
-767 SVRTKKEQLA
+767 SIRTKKEQLA

-783 ANKREDILERIA
+783 ANKREDILDRIA
-795 GLEDRL
+795 TLEESLTTIQPRL
-801 AVILPQL
+801 AE
-808 TVEKEQFELAA
+808 EKEQFDGLA
-819 EQLASAAE
+819 EQVALLTEE
-827 VLEQENKRLTEKS
+827 VEAENKRLAEKS
-840 QLFNQENITYIQQLN
+840 QTFNQENITYIQQVN
-855 RVSAAEQEITF
+855 RVNSLEQEIEF
-866 KQSAFESSKERIEK
+866 KQNAFDSSKERIEK
-880 AQAELAQ
+880 SQAELAQ
-887 LDAEIKVLLD
+887 LDAEIKSLLD
-897 TNEVKDDEL
+897 NNEVKDDEL
-906 IELYTEKEAIEL
+906 IELYSEKESIEQ
-918 GVTEAEKSY
+918 GVTEAEKDY
-927 YTARGQIDELDNG
+927 YGARGLIDETDTR
-940 IRSLQ
+940 IRGLQ
-945 KSKEGFEQL
+945 KSKEGFDHL
-954 ILSLQ
+954 LSELQ
-959 AQVTEIRLKMSGMKE
+959 NSINEIKLKMSGMKE
-974 RLNVEFDLDL
+974 RLSVEFELDL
-984 DQVMA
+984 DQLME
-989 ENPALDPVFADFK
+989 ENPNLDPEFADFA
-1002 EEELRELVRKQKE
+1002 EEELRDLVRKQKE
-1015 RLDKIGPINPMAM
+1015 RLEKIGPINPMAM
-1028 EAYDEIKIRY
+1028 EAYDEIKIRF
-1038 DFISNQKEDLAKA
+1038 DFITGQKADLVKA
-1051 KLSLL
+1051 KESLL
-1056 STISEIDL
+1056 STISEIDQ

-1104 PLESAIEIMAKPK
+1104 PLESPIEIMAKPK

-1172 IQKFSAESQFII
+1172 IQKFSSESQFII

-1193 STDIIYGI
+1193 STDIMYGV

-1211 VPVDLRELE
+1211 VPVDLRELA

>member
-1 MSLTSNGSKKT
+1 
-12 FTYSLNPLIFLPN
+12 
-25 PWITPILNPQFLV
+25 
-38 NTCMLLS
+38 MLLS

-82 DAIRWVLGEQKSRLL
+82 DAIRWVLGEQKSRML

-111 NRKATNLAEVSL
+111 NRKPTNLAEVSL

-144 YYRTGESEYQINGVT
+144 YYRSGESEYQINGVT

-243 KALEKQAKQAAKYF
+243 KSLEKQAKQASRYF
-257 EIKAEYREASINLAK
+257 EIKAEYRIASINLAK
-272 KSLEQLLQSLQE
+272 KSLEQLQLALVDAQSKIQE
-284 VQNSSQ
+284 ES
-290 NEADLKLQLQTQIT
+290 DHKLEIQTQI
-304 ELEAQLSAAKAELI
+304 LSFEAQLSAAKADLI

-332 EQVNKIRG
+332 EQVNKIRT
-340 FESDKKI
+340 FESDKRI

-361 LREQIDL
+361 LREQIDQ

-373 DRAAFSIR
+373 ERAAFAIR

-387 EGAEKLLA
+387 EGAEKILA
-395 EKEVLVSQLR
+395 EKEVLVAQLR
-405 EEYDSQKASTTEKQ
+405 EDYDLQKTNTAAKQ
-419 DQHKALNQQVEKT
+419 EQHKALSQEVAQIKDRV
-432 KEHLYQVGKE
+432 YQAGKE

-449 LSTLKQEL
+449 WSTLKQEL
-457 ERTSYDDSSQEA
+457 ERTSSDDSSQEA
-469 NLAEYEIG
+469 SLVDFEENLAR
-477 MNQVKAELD
+477 VKTQLE
-486 EAQASHSL
+486 EAQQAFDI
-494 LKQKQEEQNQKVED
+494 LKQKQEDQDQKVEE
-508 TNRVVELIREELTQI
+508 TNRIVEMIREELTQI
-523 SRKLDSKTNEFSLT
+523 SRKLDSKTNEYNLT

-548 EAIKFLKKNPSWGKD
+548 EAIKFLKKNQSWGKD

-573 DDRYRITIENYLESY
+573 DEKYRVTIENYLENY
-588 LNYYVVDTEAEAIAA
+588 LNYYVVDTEVEAISA

-611 RGKPNFFILEH
+611 RGKANFFILEH
-622 FEHFK
+622 FEQFSP
-627 ASQAQLFSNTIAAT
+627 SQAQLFPNAIAAT
-641 EIIEFDEKYSRLI
+641 EIIEFDVKYSRLI

-663 VQGDYKEFPQ
+663 VQGDYPDFPSQ
-673 GVEGVFLAESGQYI
+673 KEGVFLAESGKYI
-687 KKRFSLSGGSVG
+687 KKKFSLSGGSVG

-717 EIKELHKKVSSA
+717 EIKELHKKVSSSRA
-729 RSNLDQKV
+729 NLDLRLG
-737 SELSKLKEVS
+737 ELTKLKELS
-747 FKKASE
+747 YKKALE
-753 ESQVRIDELNAAFV
+753 ESQARLQELNSEYV

-777 ELLSSN
+777 ELLNSN
-783 ANKREDILERIA
+783 ANKREDILTRIA
-795 GLEDRL
+795 AIEESLEE
-801 AVILPQL
+801 IQPQL
-808 TVEKEQFELAA
+808 EKEKALFEGLN
-819 EQLASAAE
+819 EQLEQVTAD
-827 VLEQENKRLTEKS
+827 LELVSKILTEKS

-855 RVSAAEQEITF
+855 RVSSAEQEIEF
-866 KQSAFESSKERIEK
+866 KQGAFESSKDRIEK
-880 AQAELAQ
+880 SQTELSQ
-887 LDAEIKVLLD
+887 LDAEIKALLD
-897 TNEVKDDEL
+897 TNEVKDEEL
-906 IELYTEKEAIEL
+906 IELYTEKEGIEL

-927 YTARGQIDELDNG
+927 YGGRGEIDELDTR
-940 IRSLQ
+940 IRGLQ
-945 KSKEGFEQL
+945 KTKENYDDL
-954 ILSLQ
+954 VLVLQ
-959 AQVTEIRLKMSGMKE
+959 NQINEVRLKMAGMKE
-974 RLNVEFDLDL
+974 RLNVEFEIDLEDL
-984 DQVMA
+984 MA
-989 ENPALDPVFADFK
+989 ENPLVDAEFEAFR
-1002 EEELRELVRKQKE
+1002 EEDLKELVQKQKE

-1038 DFISNQKEDLAKA
+1038 DFITAQKEDLNKA
-1051 KLSLL
+1051 KESLL

-1064 VAKETFLDA
+1064 VARETFLDA
-1073 FGKIKENFVK
+1073 FGKIKENFVR

-1211 VPVDLRELE
+1211 VPVDLRELD

>member
-1 MSLTSNGSKKT
+1 
-12 FTYSLNPLIFLPN
+12 
-25 PWITPILNPQFLV
+25 
-38 NTCMLLS
+38 MLLS

-82 DAIRWVLGEQKSRLL
+82 DAIRWVLGEQKSRTL

-111 NRKATNLAEVSL
+111 NRKPTNLAEVSL

-130 LLPTEYTHVTITRR
+130 LLPTEYTYVTITRR
-144 YYRTGESEYQINGVT
+144 YYRSGESEYQINGVT

-221 LEDTDADLSRVEDLL
+221 LEDTDADLARVEDLL

-243 KALEKQAKQAAKYF
+243 KSLEKQAKQASKYF
-257 EIKAEYREASINLAK
+257 EIKAEYRIASINLAK
-272 KSLEQLLQSLQE
+272 KSLEQLQLGLVNAQTKIQQESDHKLEIQS
-284 VQNSSQ
+284 
-290 NEADLKLQLQTQIT
+290 QIVA
-304 ELEAQLSAAKAELI
+304 LEAQLSSSKSDLI
-318 GKEKLLASRQKALN
+318 GKEKLLASRQKTLN
-332 EQVNKIRG
+332 EQVNKIRT

-347 KNERLRFLEDRSQA
+347 KNERLRYLENRSQS
-361 LREQIDL
+361 LREQIDQ

-373 DRAAFSIR
+373 ERAALVIR

-387 EGAEKLLA
+387 DGAKKILA
-395 EKEVLVSQLR
+395 EKENLVAQLR
-405 EEYDSQKASTTEKQ
+405 EDYELQKTTTAAKQ
-419 DQHKALNQQVEKT
+419 EQHKALSFKVSQI
-432 KEHLYQVGKE
+432 KERVYQAGKE

-449 LSTLKQEL
+449 WATLKQEL
-457 ERTSYDDSSQEA
+457 ERTSSDDSSQTASLVEFEQS
-469 NLAEYEIG
+469 LV
-477 MNQVKAELD
+477 QVKVELD
-486 EAQASHSL
+486 KAKQDYEL
-494 LKQKQEEQNQKVED
+494 LKQKKEDQDQKIEKTTKIID
-508 TNRVVELIREELTQI
+508 LIREELTQL
-523 SRKLDSKTNEFSLT
+523 SRKLDSKTNEFNLT

-548 EAIKFLKKNPSWGKD
+548 EAIKFLKKNQSWGQD

-573 DDRYRITIENYLESY
+573 DEKYRVTIENYLENY
-588 LNYYVVDTEAEAIAA
+588 LNYYVVDTAQEAISA

-611 RGKPNFFILEH
+611 RGKANFFILEQ
-622 FEHFK
+622 FEKFSPSK
-627 ASQAQLFSNTIAAT
+627 VQAFPNAIAAT
-641 EIIEFDEKYSRLI
+641 KIIEFEAKYSRLI

-663 VQGDYKEFPQ
+663 VQGDYLDFPNQ
-673 GVEGVFLAESGQYI
+673 KEGVFLSESGKYI
-687 KKRFSLSGGSVG
+687 KKKFSISGGSVG

-717 EIKELHKKVSSA
+717 EIKELHQKVSTS
-729 RSNLDQKV
+729 RSNLDQNLG
-737 SELSKLKEVS
+737 ELAKMKELS
-747 FKKASE
+747 FKKE
-753 ESQVRIDELNAAFV
+753 LEQSQARLQELNSDFV

-777 ELLSSN
+777 ELLYSN
-783 ANKREDILERIA
+783 ANKREDILTRIESIDES
-795 GLEDRL
+795 LKEL
-801 AVILPQL
+801 QPQL
-808 TVEKEQFELAA
+808 VKENALFEDLNK
-819 EQLASAAE
+819 Q
-827 VLEQENKRLTEKS
+827 LEQVTEELETVSKILSDRS

-855 RVSAAEQEITF
+855 KVTSAEQEIAF
-866 KQSAFESSKERIEK
+866 KQTALESSKDRIEK
-880 AQAELAQ
+880 YQEELSQ
-887 LDAEIKVLLD
+887 LDGEIKTLLESH
-897 TNEVKDDEL
+897 EVKDEEL
-906 IELYTEKEAIEL
+906 IELYSEKEGIEL
-918 GVTEAEKSY
+918 GVTEAEKTY
-927 YTARGQIDELDNG
+927 YSERGAIDELDMR

-945 KSKEGFEQL
+945 KAKEAYDEL
-954 ILSLQ
+954 VLALQ
-959 AQVTEIRLKMSGMKE
+959 NQINEVRLKMAGMKE
-974 RLNVEFDLDL
+974 RLNVEFDIELETL
-984 DQVMA
+984 MA
-989 ENPALDPVFADFK
+989 ENPLVDSEFEGFK
-1002 EEELRELVRKQKE
+1002 EEDLKEIVQKHKE
-1015 RLDKIGPINPMAM
+1015 KLDKIGPINPMAM
-1028 EAYDEIKIRY
+1028 EAFDEIKIRF
-1038 DFISNQKEDLAKA
+1038 DFITSQKDDLIQAKE
-1051 KLSLL
+1051 SLL

-1064 VAKETFLDA
+1064 VARETFLDA
-1073 FGKIKENFVK
+1073 FGKIKENFVR

-1091 QDDCDLTL
+1091 EDDCDLTL
-1099 VDPDN
+1099 VDPEN
-1104 PLESAIEIMAKPK
+1104 PLDSAIEIMAKPK
-1117 GKRPLTIN
+1117 GKRPITIN

-1172 IQKFSAESQFII
+1172 IHKFSTESQFII

-1211 VPVDLRELE
+1211 VPVDLRELD